1 MGKQTGIKLSCE
13 VIESLQ
19 SFAKQASK
27 MGASINEVLNAADTL
42 RQKFLESYS
51 EESLKAIK
59 HTKP

>member
-1 MGKQTGIKLSCE
+1 METQTGVKLSCE

-19 SFAKQASK
+19 SLAELVSK

-42 RQKFLESYS
+42 RQKFLEFYS